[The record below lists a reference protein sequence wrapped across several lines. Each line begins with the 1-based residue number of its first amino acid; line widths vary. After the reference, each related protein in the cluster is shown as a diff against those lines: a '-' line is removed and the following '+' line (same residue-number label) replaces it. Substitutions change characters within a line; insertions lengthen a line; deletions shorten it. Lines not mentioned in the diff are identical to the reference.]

1 MPPSAAT
8 PTESGAAKPARERLA
23 QEEELQ
29 PQEEE
34 LEAQVKMERRR
45 ARRRRKENWAFG
57 CSSSAALSC

>member
-8 PTESGAAKPARERLA
+8 PMGCGAAKPAREKLA

-34 LEAQVKMERRR
+34 LEPQMKMERRR

-57 CSSSAALSC
+57 CSSSAALSF